1 MNAKHLEQLPLQ
13 PDSATLPPSDT
24 LIVAEELPS
33 PTGNNGDDKP
43 LTVAARREAW
53 ENKKPGSTLLRRLGN
68 APLLAGTAEFDAAD
82 QQEREVRQSMFETLK
97 QLELEDDDANELLGS
112 LVAEGPAA
120 LENAADAAA
129 NRRKPTPEELWE
141 VIHGFRAMLE
151 EKKQQQ
157 QQQQPKRQQASAL
170 VRASSI
176 PEGLC
181 SLQQFKQPQQQQ

>member
-33 PTGNNGDDKP
+33 PTGNN
-43 LTVAARREAW
+43 
-53 ENKKPGSTLLRRLGN
+53 
-68 APLLAGTAEFDAAD
+68 AAD

-120 LENAADAAA
+120 LENAADVAA

-157 QQQQPKRQQASAL
+157 QQQPKRQQASAL

-176 PEGLC
+176 PDGLC
-181 SLQQFKQPQQQQ
+181 SLQQFKQPQ